1 MKLGQAGTQVGMQN
15 HPSGE
20 QGLGAFSGEWW
31 TGKQWV
37 PTSEGLPRTGAHGG
51 GVWASS
57 VLLKSVSSSLKWA
70 ALLEE
75 MDREN
80 GLQVRGNIGFSG
92 CV

>member
-1 MKLGQAGTQVGMQN
+1 MD
-15 HPSGE
+15 
-20 QGLGAFSGEWW
+20 LGA
-31 TGKQWV
+31 
-37 PTSEGLPRTGAHGG
+37 PGG

-70 ALLEE
+70 ALSEA

-92 CV
+92 CVWGGPTQEPEFPGLRTASVCRTSMIICPSSTSPDIPSR